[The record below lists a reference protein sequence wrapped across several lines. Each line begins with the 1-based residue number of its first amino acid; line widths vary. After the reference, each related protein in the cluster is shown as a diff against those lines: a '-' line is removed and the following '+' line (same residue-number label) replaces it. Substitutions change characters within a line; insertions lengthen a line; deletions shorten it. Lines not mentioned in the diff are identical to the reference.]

1 MLKMRSIAIEKLDG
15 CCIKLGELGALAQP
29 VRAADS

>member
-1 MLKMRSIAIEKLDG
+1 LKEYG
-15 CCIKLGELGALAQP
+15 PLAQP

>member
-1 MLKMRSIAIEKLDG
+1 MMNLHLEDIPIRVGSLDA
-15 CCIKLGELGALAQP
+15 LGALAQP